1 MRHIPPNHSPQ
12 LAVFLLC
19 YSCSNV
25 LNVLEMLLPELFR
38 SPAGFLLNDVNN
50 VLVVFNSASSALFYA
65 RFSSRFVAPEKP
77 PKIRFVLQLSFPAD
91 LPAARLENAVPSGQG
106 THQQGEHFPCPLGG
120 HSAESAQTVDNHS
133 LNRDGCPNQ
142 CQKWPSTACP
152 FGLPLP
158 SLTIVM
164 PSQPVLSLYPFI
176 SVSFSKCL
184 FGLCL
189 SFVCAFC

>member
-1 MRHIPPNHSPQ
+1 
-12 LAVFLLC
+12 
-19 YSCSNV
+19 V

-106 THQQGEHFPCPLGG
+106 THQQGKHFPCPLGG

-133 LNRDGCPNQ
+133 LNRDGGPNQ

-158 SLTIVM
+158 SLTNDNAQPASPLPLSIHFRVIFKM
-164 PSQPVLSLYPFI
+164 PFWIMFVFCVCVLLI
-176 SVSFSKCL
+176 NQK
-184 FGLCL
+184 
-189 SFVCAFC
+189 FVHE